1 MPVVCHFSI
10 HPFLKEGGPSSID
23 KETLTLLDF
32 IRVSRLVSGSF
43 SNLLLAFGS
52 SESLLER
59 VLLVLD
65 RGLEG
70 GYALLALLLLVID
83 HLH

>member
-1 MPVVCHFSI
+1 MPVVSHFSV
-10 HPFLKEGGPSSID
+10 HSFLKEGGPSSID
-23 KETLTLLDF
+23 KETGTLLDL
-32 IRVSRLVSGSF
+32 IRVPRLVSGSF
-43 SNLLLAFGS
+43 GDLLLALGS

-65 RGLEG
+65 RGLER